1 MHGRSF
7 VYVATAEQ
15 QRATDCG
22 KTKYKIFNCFFKF
35 FICSHTFIIL
45 RLILRVNIRALARGF
60 KLHNFGNL
68 GKNKYMIKVNMTI
81 NSIKEAVKS
90 LCGKDVTV
98 KLNLGRNKFV
108 TFPAQVNGIYPS
120 LFTVSPFDKNFLGKT
135 AYSYSEIL
143 CGRVKLSEQKSLK
156 SDNK

>member
-1 MHGRSF
+1 MHKF
-7 VYVATAEQ
+7 V
-15 QRATDCG
+15 
-22 KTKYKIFNCFFKF
+22 N
-35 FICSHTFIIL
+35 S
-45 RLILRVNIRALARGF
+45 
-60 KLHNFGNL
+60 
-68 GKNKYMIKVNMTI
+68 GKNINMIKANQTI
-81 NSIKEAVKS
+81 NSIKETVKTLS
-90 LCGKDVTV
+90 GKDVSV